1 MKEILL
7 INLTRMGDLLQT
19 TPLMAGLKKNYRGS
33 RITLLVNSA
42 FSEICRGIPFIDDL
56 LVFDMKDYRNRLT
69 NGKYTLAE
77 NYKYLEEL
85 IGQVNEREYDL
96 TVNITHSPVSAILT
110 SFIRTKEVRGFTI
123 DSEGHRIIK
132 HPWMRYFFNVI
143 PNRNYNPFHLV
154 DMYLKIGGVNREID
168 RLMYETPPG
177 GEEGALSHLKQE
189 GVSESDLLIGFHLGA
204 SKSDKTWPV
213 SSYVELAAMIGR
225 EFGAKILLFGTE
237 GERDLAD
244 KFEQITDDLPINLIG
259 KTNLGELAAIMK
271 RCRLF
276 ISNDTGPLHIAAS
289 AGTKVIDISAANVNF
304 METGPYG
311 EGHYVIQAD
320 LPCVPCGFDVQC
332 KDMICKEV
340 LQPAAVFN
348 VVKEALCE
356 SGSKFVSDSPLNRN
370 LQVYKSY
377 FKEDGFIDFNPLIK
391 HPIRKE
397 TFYRI
402 LYRYVWSLDDLISD
416 ETDSGY
422 KGILRDIAAYDDFK
436 HAYKIS
442 RSIAEEAAVLDKLI
456 TLSEKGRHL
465 AAQIQEEAVQEA
477 LDIKRLKGIWNEIET
492 IDNKIELIGH
502 TNPCFRPLTIMYG
515 YAKESLEGNN
525 LRVLAETSGSH
536 YNDLT
541 VRSLN
546 MMFLLKRVISDM
558 DSAAKENPLEFS
570 CQK

>member
-19 TPLMAGLKKNYRGS
+19 TPLMAGLKERFPGA

-56 LVFDMKDYRNRLT
+56 ISFDMKDYKNRLV
-69 NGKYTLAE
+69 NGTYTLVE
-77 NYKYLEEL
+77 NYSYLVEL
-85 IGQVNEREYDL
+85 IEQVNAQEYDL
-96 TVNITHSPVSAILT
+96 TVNITHSRASAILT
-110 SFIRTKEVRGFTI
+110 SHIRTKEVRGFTI
-123 DSEGHRIIK
+123 DSEGNRIIK

-143 PNRNYNPFHLV
+143 PNRNYNPFHL
-154 DMYLKIGGVNREID
+154 
-168 RLMYETPPG
+168 
-177 GEEGALSHLKQE
+177 
-189 GVSESDLLIGFHLGA
+189 GA

-213 SSYVELAAMIGR
+213 SSYSDLAAMIR
-225 EFGAKILLFGTE
+225 RDFGAKILLFGTE

-244 KFEQITDDLPINLIG
+244 TFEQISDVRPINFVG
-259 KTNLGELAAIMK
+259 KTKLGELAAIMK
-271 RCRLF
+271 RCSLF

-332 KDMICKEV
+332 KDMICKDV

-348 VVKEALCE
+348 VVKEALGE
-356 SGSKFVSDSPLNRN
+356 SGSTFVSDSPLSRD

-377 FKEDGFIDFNPLIK
+377 FKEDGFIDFHPLIK

-416 ETDSGY
+416 ETDTVY
-422 KGILRDIAAYDDFK
+422 KSILRDIEAYDDFK
-436 HAYKIS
+436 DAYKIS
-442 RSIAEEAAVLDKLI
+442 RSIAEEAAVLDKL
-456 TLSEKGRHL
+456 TRLSEKGRSL
-465 AAQIQEEAVQEA
+465 ADQIQKEAGQES
-477 LDIKRLKGIWNEIET
+477 LDIKKLKGIWNELET
-492 IDNKIELIGH
+492 IDNEIKLIGH
-502 TNPCFRPLTIMYG
+502 TNPCFRPLTIMYA
-515 YAKESLEGNN
+515 YAKESLEGND
-525 LRVLAETSGSH
+525 LRVLAEASGRH
-536 YNDLT
+536 YSDLT

-546 MMFLLKRVISDM
+546 MKFILKKVIGDV
-558 DSAAKENPLEFS
+558 DSTAKEKTCECS